1 MDETTMINQEN
12 NIVAEMPQ
20 TATVETVTEEK
31 VVAFQ
36 QPVNEEK
43 EKPYTFRKFKSPDV
57 FPMFKLVGKIGIN
70 EFTKCFEKDGVKDL
84 IKSFTGENNDKSAS
98 IVGVSVMLEAAN
110 VILCNLPKCEGDIY
124 SILSNTS
131 NLTVDEIKELDLAVF
146 TEMIIDFVKKDDF
159 KDFFK
164 VVSKLF
170 K

>member
-1 MDETTMINQEN
+1 MDETTMINQD

-20 TATVETVTEEK
+20 TATVETVIEEK

-36 QPVNEEK
+36 QPVEEV
-43 EKPYTFRKFKSPDV
+43 KPYTFRKFKSPDV

-131 NLTVDEIKELDLAVF
+131 NLTVDEIKEFDLAVF